1 MADVQLGIE
10 ATLSL
15 LLILS
20 IFYSLHLGRALS
32 SLRRDK
38 DELGRLILSLD
49 RSSNDARSGIEHL
62 RQTTEVSARQLGK
75 TVDQGKLL
83 RAELVELCKLGE
95 DLASR
100 LEGRSVYQRPSL
112 VSDSHD
118 VPTLPDGPVM
128 EEPAHSMGMKSQ
140 AERDL
145 LRALRLQRA

>member
-1 MADVQLGIE
+1 MADIQLGIE

-20 IFYSLHLGRALS
+20 IFYSLHLGRALT

-38 DELGRLILSLD
+38 DELGRLIQSLD
-49 RSSNDARSGIEHL
+49 RSSGDARSGIEHL

-95 DLASR
+95 DLATR

-112 VSDSHD
+112 VSDGD
-118 VPTLPDGPVM
+118 DNTPLMTEVAPPEPTRSVGV
-128 EEPAHSMGMKSQ
+128 KSD
-140 AERDL
+140 AEREL